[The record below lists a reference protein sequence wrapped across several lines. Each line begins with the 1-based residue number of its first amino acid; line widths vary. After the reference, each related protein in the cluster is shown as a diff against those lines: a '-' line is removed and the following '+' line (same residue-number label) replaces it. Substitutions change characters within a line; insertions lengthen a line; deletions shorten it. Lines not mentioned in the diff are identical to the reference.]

1 MVSNSLHP
9 TPLVPQQTAPQ
20 ESPREPE
27 KPARTTRQLTYIAAA
42 RLLPSFCILASHL
55 SFEKV
60 FKDPGVQDVYYRI
73 FNPSGFNAVSFFI
86 VLSGFILTWIS
97 ANRPP
102 DRGFVARRLLRILP
116 VHFLTWAVVVCAF
129 GAMFA
134 GSGMFATLTL
144 LQGWFPDHTIYW
156 AANAPAWTLS
166 TELVLYAMFPAAYR
180 YLCRRTDR
188 ALFLL
193 LGALV
198 AVVVLLPV
206 VLQALPDSATF
217 ANAAFT
223 ERGHLVSVSEW
234 KYWLVYVFP
243 LTRVIEA
250 LCGLV
255 VCLLVLRGRWTRN
268 VLLPTALLVLA
279 VVVEELWAPILLTM
293 SALTIVPIVLLIGA
307 LAAKEAARWDTE
319 AASAPEG
326 GPARA
331 VARVSAYGKYTFGIY
346 MYQWAFILVCQ
357 KYLHP
362 WGNGTAIGV
371 LLIVAFYAVCVAVSI
386 LSSRYVETP
395 VNRFMKPAIA
405 AYVKR

>member
-1 MVSNSLHP
+1 VVSNSLHP
-9 TPLVPQQTAPQ
+9 TPHVPQETAAQ
-20 ESPREPE
+20 ETE

-60 FKDPGVQDVYYRI
+60 FKDPDVQHVYYRI

-102 DRGFVARRLLRILP
+102 GRGFAAHRLLRILP

-129 GAMFA
+129 GTMFA
-134 GSGMFATLTL
+134 GSGLFATLAL
-144 LQGWFPDHTIYW
+144 LQGWFPDHAIYW

-180 YLCRRTDR
+180 YLSRRTDR
-188 ALFLL
+188 ALFAL
-193 LGALV
+193 LGCLV

-206 VLQALPDSATF
+206 ALQALPDGSTF
-217 ANAAFT
+217 ANAGFT

-250 LCGLV
+250 LCGMV

-268 VLLPTALLVLA
+268 VLLPSALLVLA
-279 VVVEELWAPILLTM
+279 IVVEELWAPVLLTL

-307 LAAKEAARWDTE
+307 LAAKETARWDTE
-319 AASAPEG
+319 QGATAG
-326 GPARA
+326 A

-357 KYLHP
+357 RYLHP
-362 WGNGTAIGV
+362 WGNGPATGV
-371 LLIVAFYAVCVAVSI
+371 LLVVAFYAVCVAVSI
-386 LSSRYVETP
+386 LSSRYVEIP

-405 AYVKR
+405 AYAKR

>member
-1 MVSNSLHP
+1 MVSDSLHT
-9 TPLVPQQTAPQ
+9 TPLVPRQTPRNAPRQ
-20 ESPREPE
+20 AGKSP
-27 KPARTTRQLTYIAAA
+27 RTTRQLTYIAAA

-60 FKDPGVQDVYYRI
+60 FKDPGVQEVYYRI
-73 FNPSGFNAVSFFI
+73 FNPSGFNSVSFFI

-102 DRGFVARRLLRILP
+102 GRGFVARRLLRILP

-129 GAMFA
+129 SSMFT
-134 GSGMFATLTL
+134 GPGLFATLTL
-144 LQGWFPDHTIYW
+144 LQGWFPDHAVYW

-166 TELVLYAMFPAAYR
+166 TELVLYAMFPAVYR
-180 YLCRRTDR
+180 YLSRRTDR
-188 ALFLL
+188 ALFLV
-193 LGALV
+193 LGSLV
-198 AVVVLLPV
+198 AVVVLLPAA
-206 VLQALPDSATF
+206 LQALPDGAKF

-243 LTRVIEA
+243 LTRVVEA
-250 LCGLV
+250 LCGMV

-279 VVVEELWAPILLTM
+279 VVVEELWAPILLTL

-307 LAAKEAARWDTE
+307 LAAKEAAGWSTD
-319 AASAPEG
+319 ASAAPQG
-326 GPARA
+326 LPTRA
-331 VARVSAYGKYTFGIY
+331 VARVSAYGTYTFGIY

-357 KYLHP
+357 RYLRP
-362 WGNGTAIGV
+362 WGNGTATGV

-395 VNRFMKPAIA
+395 VNRFTKPAIT
-405 AYVKR
+405 AYEKR

>member
-1 MVSNSLHP
+1 VVSNSLHP
-9 TPLVPQQTAPQ
+9 TPFVPQQT
-20 ESPREPE
+20 PREAAQDTE
-27 KPARTTRQLTYIAAA
+27 KPARTTTQLTYIAAA

-60 FKDPGVQDVYYRI
+60 FKDPDVQDVYYRI

-134 GSGMFATLTL
+134 GSGLFATLTL
-144 LQGWFPDHTIYW
+144 LQGWFPDHAVYW

-180 YLCRRTDR
+180 YLSRRTDR
-188 ALFLL
+188 ALFLV
-193 LGALV
+193 LGSLV
-198 AVVVLLPV
+198 AVVMLLPV
-206 VLQALPDSATF
+206 ALQALPDGATF

-223 ERGHLVSVSEW
+223 ERGHPVSVSEW

-250 LCGLV
+250 LCGMV

-279 VVVEELWAPILLTM
+279 VVVEELWAPILLTL

-307 LAAKEAARWDTE
+307 LAAREASRWGTDTSAAR
-319 AASAPEG
+319 EG
-326 GPARA
+326 RAARA

-357 KYLHP
+357 QYLHP
-362 WGNGTAIGV
+362 WGNGTATGV
-371 LLIVAFYAVCVAVSI
+371 LLIVAFYALCVAMSI
-386 LSSRYVETP
+386 LSSRYVEAP

-405 AYVKR
+405 AYGQR